1 MRKRLVQAVVGLVI
15 VSGLV
20 LGPIAPGAVARR
32 GGRGLAPARAL
43 AMSRVCGWDWGGST
57 GS

>member
-1 MRKRLVQAVVGLVI
+1 MRKRVIQALVGLII

-32 GGRGLAPARAL
+32 AGRVLAPGRVL
-43 AMSRVCGWDWGGST
+43 AQPMRGWDSGGST
-57 GS
+57 GG